1 MATRIDVEELKPG
14 LIIFR
19 RSEVKKRRNWYCRI
33 KLPGEDRY
41 KSISL
46 RTPDITAA
54 RERAF
59 DQDVDVRF
67 RIKHNVPIFD
77 RPFSDIAEEYI
88 KVQDARATVGEITK
102 HRAVVVASIIRAQLN
117 RYVGSTQISLITEER
132 WKGYPMWRRADAI
145 ERSKVEKQKEEE
157 EAKRAEEARAR
168 GEPLPRKVRKV
179 GKDGKTI
186 PKPRKA
192 TGKVSDATIRYE
204 MTIFRSVMSYAASK
218 KFIPDDKA
226 FRGKLPL
233 AKVRREEFTPKEYK
247 TLYAE
252 ARKWVKAT
260 STQRD
265 DSIWVRNMARNFL
278 LIMCNT
284 GMRPT
289 EAKNLRWRD
298 VDIQKDRQGRTVVV
312 LSVRGKNKARNLVAA
327 GNVASYLARVRE
339 DAKATAPD
347 DHVFTNCDGTP
358 TTSLYAGLI
367 EDLLTKTGLLMSSSG
382 SRRSTYCFRHTY
394 ATFRLTEGVDVYFLA
409 KQMGTS
415 VKMIEDHYGHITP
428 VKNADRI
435 LQGFEGWEPL
445 PSVVPVG
452 GTATSSEKVAKLA
465 KLPPG
470 KAAEQK
476 ATETQRRV
484 RRAVA

>member
-33 KLPGEDRY
+33 KLPDQDRY
-41 KSISL
+41 KSVSL
-46 RTPDITAA
+46 RTSDVTSA

-59 DQDVDVRF
+59 DEESDVRH
-67 RIKHNVPIFD
+67 RIKYNVPIFD
-77 RPFSDIAEEYI
+77 RPFSDIAAEYI
-88 KVQDARATVGEITK
+88 KLQEARATVGEITK

-145 ERSKVEKQKEEE
+145 VRAKDQADEKKEDE
-157 EAKRAEEARAR
+157 KRAEDAKAR
-168 GEPLPRKVRKV
+168 GEPPPRKRRTV

-186 PKPRKA
+186 PKARTA
-192 TGKVSDATIRYE
+192 SGKVSDATIRYE

-233 AKVRREEFTPKEYK
+233 AKVRREEFTPAEYK
-247 TLYAE
+247 TLYE
-252 ARKWVKAT
+252 TARTWVKGT
-260 STQRD
+260 STKRD
-265 DSIWVRNMARNFL
+265 RSVWARDMARNFM

-298 VDIQKDRQGRTVVV
+298 VDIQTDGQGRTVVV
-312 LSVRGKNKARNLVAA
+312 LAVRGKNKARNLVAA
-327 GNVASYLARVRE
+327 SNVAGYIERVRKL
-339 DAKATAPD
+339 AKVKGPD
-347 DHVFTNCDGTP
+347 DHVFTNYDGTP

-367 EDLLTKTGLLMSSSG
+367 EDLLSDTKLLISSSG

-435 LQGFEGWEPL
+435 LQGFEEWKAL
-445 PSVVPVG
+445 P
-452 GTATSSEKVAKLA
+452 VAAQAQASIDAAAEADRSKDSPA
-465 KLPPG
+465 G

-476 ATETQRRV
+476 ATESKRRV

>member
-1 MATRIDVEELKPG
+1 MATRVDVEELKPG

-41 KSISL
+41 KSVSLQTSDIS
-46 RTPDITAA
+46 AA

-67 RIKHNVPIFD
+67 RIKHNVPVFD

-88 KVQDARATVGEITK
+88 KLQDARATVGEITK
-102 HRAVVVASIIRAQLN
+102 HRAAVVASIIRAQLN

-132 WKGYPMWRRADAI
+132 WKGYPMWRRTDAI
-145 ERSKVEKQKEEE
+145 ERYEVQEE
-157 EAKRAEEARAR
+157 KRAEAERLAAEAKAR
-168 GEPLPRKVRKV
+168 GEPPKKKIQRLD
-179 GKDGKTI
+179 KDGKII
-186 PKPRKA
+186 PEPRTL

-233 AKVRREEFTPKEYK
+233 AKVRREEFTPEEYE
-247 TLYAE
+247 TLYTK
-252 ARKWVKAT
+252 ARRWVKAT
-260 STQRD
+260 STKRG
-265 DSIWVRNMARNFL
+265 DSVWLRNMARNFM

-298 VDIQKDRQGRTVVV
+298 VDIQKDDQGRTVVV

-327 GNVASYLARVRE
+327 SNVAKYLERVRKK
-339 DAKATAPD
+339 AKATAPD
-347 DHVFTNCDGTP
+347 DYVFTNYDGSP

-367 EDLLTKTGLLMSSSG
+367 ENLLKETKLLMSSSG

-428 VKNADRI
+428 VKNAARI
-435 LQGFEGWEPL
+435 LQGFEEWKAL
-445 PSVVPVG
+445 PTSEQTDAATDPAG
-452 GTATSSEKVAKLA
+452 GSGTSEESSS
-465 KLPPG
+465 G
-470 KAAEQK
+470 QAAEQK
-476 ATETQRRV
+476 ATESQRRV
-484 RRAVA
+484 RRAGA